1 MFAAFLVWRRSPAAP
16 MKVESETV
24 RLRQVASVI
33 ALVALLVVPSVATE
47 FHLFQ
52 ATLVITSALA
62 LLGLNLLTGY
72 GGQISL
78 GHGALYGIGAYS
90 AAILVEK
97 GGLPYGVGIV
107 GAGLICLVF
116 GFLLG
121 LPALRLEGL
130 YLALATFAFAAAL
143 PQVLKYRGLDA
154 VTGGVQGITLRKP
167 QAPFG
172 LVVSPDRWLY
182 FLCLAVAVILFASAR
197 NLIQGQ
203 TGRAIVAIRDNPIAA
218 SSLGIN
224 IAMYKTTTFAIS
236 AMYAGIAGALGALTV
251 QFVSPDS
258 FPLFLSLSML
268 VGVVVGG
275 LASISGALFGAL
287 FIQFV
292 PNVAEDVSKAAPW
305 AIYGIVLIG
314 VIHLMPNGVAGSLT
328 RLAARYRE
336 NSPINRLMEPSRKE
350 HQ

>member
-1 MFAAFLVWRRSPAAP
+1 
-16 MKVESETV
+16 MKVESETA
-24 RLRQVASVI
+24 RLRRVASVI

-52 ATLVITSALA
+52 ATLVITSAIA

-97 GGLPYGVGIV
+97 WGLPYGLGIV
-107 GAGLICLVF
+107 GAALICFVV

-143 PQVLKYRGLDA
+143 PQVLKYKAFQA
-154 VTGGVQGITLRKP
+154 VTGGVQGITLKKP
-167 QAPFG
+167 EAPFG
-172 LVVSPDRWLY
+172 LVESPDRFMY
-182 FLCLAVAVILFASAR
+182 FLYLGVAVVLFACVR

-203 TGRAIVAIRDNPIAA
+203 TGRAIIAIRDSPIAA
-218 SSLGIN
+218 SSLGID
-224 IAMYKTTTFAIS
+224 IAMYKTTTFAVS
-236 AMYAGIAGALGALTV
+236 AMYAGIAGALGALAV

-258 FPLFLSLSML
+258 FPLFLSLSLL

-275 LASISGALFGAL
+275 LASISGAVFGAL

-292 PNVAEDVSKAAPW
+292 PNVAEEVSKAAPW
-305 AIYGIVLIG
+305 AIYGVVLIG
-314 VIHLMPNGVAGSLT
+314 VIHLMPDGVAGFLT

-336 NSPINRLMEPSRKE
+336 NSPINRPIGPPRKE
-350 HQ
+350 HP

>member
-1 MFAAFLVWRRSPAAP
+1 
-16 MKVESETV
+16 MKVESERTRV
-24 RLRQVASVI
+24 WRVAFVI
-33 ALVALLVVPSVATE
+33 ALVALLVIPRVASE

-52 ATLVITSALA
+52 VTLVITSAIA

-97 GGLPYGVGIV
+97 WGLPYGLGIV
-107 GAGLICLVF
+107 GAALICLVF

-143 PQVLKYRGLDA
+143 PQVLKYRRFDA
-154 VTGGVQGITLRKP
+154 VTGGVQGITLEKP

-172 LVVSPDRWLY
+172 VDVSPDRWLY
-182 FLCLAVAVILFASAR
+182 FLCVAVAVILFACAR
-197 NLIQGQ
+197 NLMQGQ
-203 TGRAIVAIRDNPIAA
+203 TGRAIIAIRDSPIAA
-218 SSLGIN
+218 SSLGID
-224 IAMYKTTTFAIS
+224 IAMYKTTTFAMS
-236 AMYAGIAGALGALTV
+236 AMYAGVAGALGALTV

-258 FPLFLSLSML
+258 FPLFLSLSLL

-275 LASISGALFGAL
+275 LASISGAVFGAL

-292 PNVAEDVSKAAPW
+292 PNVAEEISKAAPW
-305 AIYGIVLIG
+305 AIYGVVLIG
-314 VIHLMPNGVAGSLT
+314 VVHLMPGGVAGSLT
-328 RLAARYRE
+328 RVATRYRQS
-336 NSPINRLMEPSRKE
+336 SPINRPIRPARKE